1 MILLEFSYFMS
12 WENIIGGR
20 DRSKRECCLGNS
32 GYYALYTSL
41 YSVYYALYTSLDI
54 MHYTFHWILCIIH
67 FTGYYALY
75 TSLDVMHYTLHW
87 ILCIIPVLWI
97 RNDLFQIRIKLWI
110 FRVPNPDPD
119 PGKSS
124 RSMRIQIRI
133 QPILISIIQ
142 KNTKTP
148 LKFNQKEES

>member
-87 ILCIIPVLWI
+87 ILCIIQYQCCGSGMI
-97 RNDLFQIRIKLWI
+97 Y
-110 FRVPNPDPD
+110 
-119 PGKSS
+119 S
-124 RSMRIQIRI
+124 RSGSSFEFSEFRIRIRI
-133 QPILISIIQ
+133 QAKVPDPCGSRSGSNLY
-142 KNTKTP
+142 
-148 LKFNQKEES
+148 